1 MPKHES
7 WLHTGGTNDTK
18 ALKLTVIKYVCAW
31 IMVQFLFHLD
41 YLDVQICEE
50 KPIKG
55 EICYINNKIMP
66 RGERYPEVVTV
77 FSTRT
82 PLKGAPRVTRH
93 HLK

>member
-55 EICYINNKIMP
+55 EIRYINN
-66 RGERYPEVVTV
+66 
-77 FSTRT
+77 
-82 PLKGAPRVTRH
+82 APSPGVNDTQRWLQFFRRA
-93 HLK
+93 HL